1 MIDFENLFRKN
12 VNSGIS
18 GENNPGSAHVEDV
31 DYTEIKGGNPGVSH
45 EYDPC
50 RISAAIDA
58 ANSLFNTVNDGVLKL
73 SLTTIFIQGSRW
85 ADEHPSSG
93 DYRSK
98 KIILAALDFIFT
110 EISNNPRFPIKALM
124 ALASAFS
131 DGADWAD
138 KNPV

>member
-1 MIDFENLFRKN
+1 MINFENLFMEN

-18 GENNPGSAHVEDV
+18 GENNPGSAHIEDV
-31 DYTEIKGGNPGVSH
+31 DYTELKGRIPGVSR

-50 RISAAIDA
+50 RFSAAIDA
-58 ANSLFNTVNDGVLKL
+58 ANSQLNFVNDGVLKL
-73 SLTTIFIQGSRW
+73 SLTTIFIQGSLW
-85 ADEHPSSG
+85 AAGHPSSG

-98 KIILAALDFIFT
+98 KIILAALNFIFT
-110 EISNNPRFPIKALM
+110 EISNNPRFPIKALL
-124 ALASAFS
+124 ALVSAFS